1 MVDNLLIELMLQ
13 LSQVKQMYCHLVH
26 ELILC
31 IQIARV
37 NFQLIFNTEKNRQ
50 NTRYMDE
57 LLTKQNTWNTI
68 QSLHICLP
76 RFELPAIDPNA

>member
-50 NTRYMDE
+50 NTRYIDE
-57 LLTKQNTWNTI
+57 LLTI
-68 QSLHICLP
+68 QSLHTCMP
-76 RFELPAIDPNA
+76 RFDLSAIDPNA